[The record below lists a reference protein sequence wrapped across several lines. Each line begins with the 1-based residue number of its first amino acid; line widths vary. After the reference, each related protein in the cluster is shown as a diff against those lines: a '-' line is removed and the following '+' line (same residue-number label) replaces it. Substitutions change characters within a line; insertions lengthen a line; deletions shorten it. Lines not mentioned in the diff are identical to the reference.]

1 MATRSINKVFLL
13 GNLTRDPALRYT
25 PQGTAVADFGI
36 ATNREWVT
44 NGEKQDS
51 VEFHNIVAWAKLGEL
66 CNQLLRKGSKV
77 YVEGRLQTRD
87 WQTET
92 GEKRYKSEV
101 VISEMLLLSGGKE
114 MEGGAS
120 GAGTSSGNTAS
131 SDKSNNEASAPDGN
145 LNEEVDLDELLSGT
159 DFDIEEDQNK

>member
-13 GNLTRDPALRYT
+13 GNLTRDPVLRYT
-25 PQGTAVADFGI
+25 PQGTAVADFGL
-36 ATNREWVT
+36 ATNREWIT

-120 GAGTSSGNTAS
+120 GAGTSSGNTAP
-131 SDKSNNEASAPDGN
+131 SDKSSNEASAPDGN

-159 DFDIEEDQNK
+159 DFDIEEDQNQ